1 MPYLA
6 VSHNKEK
13 GKIDEFTE
21 NLNWDVAKF
30 DYVLTKLDET
40 MQWIADGENVK
51 EKFRDDEKEEEKFW
65 RRLY

>member
-13 GKIDEFTE
+13 GKTDEFTE

-30 DYVLTKLDET
+30 DNVLTKLDET
-40 MQWIADGENVK
+40 MQWIADG
-51 EKFRDDEKEEEKFW
+51 
-65 RRLY
+65 